1 MSTTLSFRS
10 EEALQVALTAGL
22 IPAEA
27 EARPARVER
36 AVDGS
41 LRIATDVPL
50 SAAVRRSLAQAGI
63 AVAAPRRWPSPR
75 RADVGMGEN
84 QVPVF
89 CWAEALPARRT
100 REPAAVTGTS
110 GTVLFVAGQAEPVID
125 LAAELLR
132 LGCERQQA
140 CFLDDE
146 QGHPLALLR
155 ASDPPYYSVTR
166 ALDGERGLAAYAP
179 VRGRDGVWLELGWT
193 HPLRDRLRVEGG
205 LLLVAGG
212 RPWRVV
218 ADGPWLDLRQ
228 VLDLEVPAAEGWRA
242 GPLPARRR
250 VPLRLAR
257 AARGE
262 PASLWVLRSGGGAA
276 QQAQQ
281 VIDRLVGELPEEV
294 IARLQFA
301 VGAGAD
307 APVVLRARAGRQG
320 PPALTLAA
328 EAYAPLLGV
337 PGLYAP
343 VDALVE
349 PPLRRER
356 LRELLAAPDCVT
368 WLAPLARDSDGDGAR
383 GPFRPER
390 LPESAFAPLADWVDY
405 VVNADA
411 ELLAPWVRNAI
422 FDLPEFT
429 TMPHEERASAPPR
442 KAPRAARTEAQAG
455 PERAPSPVTAPP
467 SPSRQA
473 GRTGAAAQVAAR
485 PDGVLEEELAALQ
498 RSFLASDAP
507 ADAPERSEDWRVMA
521 ELNHAL
527 GRGREAALAWARA
540 VWELPPDSEAAAI
553 VLGRWV
559 DAEALRHGGAASL
572 LALATVTSEQV
583 SALAAEAAASC
594 QRPLASATAVHR
606 FLDRHE
612 GVLDVRTRWLA
623 RTALARLA
631 GGDRLALARAR
642 DGVLAALAG
651 GLSLERD
658 VPAFL
663 RFAGGGHGVESG
675 AASRLVAQLE
685 HMLEHYD
692 RTRRTRSPVE
702 AQPVLTRAYVLATAA
717 VAFARLGATERAHAL
732 RDQAAAAVDRTDPVH
747 GFLMQAYAARVAQA
761 LQGLPATA
769 PLPPEITARL
779 NGLDR
784 FARYKVDRLRQASA
798 LLEPQE
804 GRRLDPAAAFSRGER
819 DLRGEEFAQLRALTD
834 RAALDHQL
842 EALLARAL
850 APATSADERGRLFDG
865 VLDFLPRV
873 GEAPALAALERIV
886 PSCRD
891 LPPATRAL
899 LLEEALAVAGHYGRP
914 EVASRLLREL
924 HGVLTALPA
933 PAEAA
938 PGLAGALRSLRRVG
952 LLDAAQELL
961 HALDA
966 RLAGSPVLARLPVAA
981 GYASLGHLD
990 RARPILAEAR
1000 QVLAGA
1006 PAMPQRLELLRALAI
1021 TLGHTPINEALPAL
1035 AELSKLL
1042 AGITDSFNTNSH
1054 YCFSVVHAMESLL
1067 GGLASADLALGEL
1080 GRRFLEDDELLV
1092 RRRLHRD
1099 LGEL

>member
-22 IPAEA
+22 IPADA
-27 EARPARVER
+27 EAQPARVER
-36 AVDGS
+36 ATDGS

-50 SAAVRRSLAQAGI
+50 SGPVRRSLAQAGI
-63 AVAAPRRWPSPR
+63 AVEADRRWPAPRR
-75 RADVGMGEN
+75 ANAGEN

-100 REPAAVTGTS
+100 REPEAGKPAAATS
-110 GTVLFVAGQAEPVID
+110 GTVLFVAPEAEPVID

-140 CFLDDE
+140 CFLEDE
-146 QGHPLALLR
+146 QGRPLALLR

-166 ALDGERGLAAYAP
+166 ALDGDRGLAAYAP
-179 VRGRDGVWLELGWT
+179 VRGRDGVWLEVGWT
-193 HPLRDRLRVEGG
+193 HPLRDRLRVQSG
-205 LLLVAGG
+205 LLLVAGA

-228 VLDLEVPAAEGWRA
+228 VLDLEVPAADGWRA

-250 VPLRLAR
+250 VPLRLTR

-262 PASLWVLRSGGGAA
+262 PASLWVLRAGGAA
-276 QQAQQ
+276 A
-281 VIDRLVGELPEEV
+281 IDRLVAELPEEV

-356 LRELLAAPDCVT
+356 LRELLTAPDCVT
-368 WLAPLARDSDGDGAR
+368 WLAPLAGDDAGPR

-390 LPESAFAPLADWVDY
+390 LPEDAFAPLADWVDY

-411 ELLAPWVRNAI
+411 ELLAPWVKNAI
-422 FDLPEFT
+422 FELPEFT
-429 TMPHEERASAPPR
+429 TTPREPGAEPEAPRRAAR
-442 KAPRAARTEAQAG
+442 APRAAPRSSPEPASLSPAG
-455 PERAPSPVTAPP
+455 APAPSRPA
-467 SPSRQA
+467 A
-473 GRTGAAAQVAAR
+473 RTGAAATVAAV
-485 PDGVLEEELAALQ
+485 PDGEREAELAA
-498 RSFLASDAP
+498 RERAFLASDAP
-507 ADAPERSEDWRVMA
+507 ADAPERGEDWRVMA
-521 ELNHAL
+521 ELNSAL

-540 VWELPPDSEAAAI
+540 VWELPPESEAAVS
-553 VLGRWV
+553 VLRRWV
-559 DAEALRHGGAASL
+559 DAEVKRHGGATAL
-572 LALATVTSEQV
+572 LALPAVTHEQV
-583 SALAAEAAASC
+583 SALAAHAAASGH
-594 QRPLASATAVHR
+594 PGAEALSSATATAIHR

-612 GVLDVRTRWLA
+612 GLLDVRARWLA
-623 RTALARLA
+623 RTALARAA

-675 AASRLVAQLE
+675 AAARLVAQLE
-685 HMLEHYD
+685 NLLAHYD
-692 RTRRTRSPVE
+692 RTRRSRSPLE
-702 AQPVLTRAYVLATAA
+702 APPALTRAYVLATAA

-732 RDQAAAAVDRTDPVH
+732 RDQAAAAVDRADPVH
-747 GFLMQAYAARVAQA
+747 GFLMSAYAARVEQG
-761 LQGLPATA
+761 LQGLPATT

-779 NGLDR
+779 NALER
-784 FARYKVDRLRQASA
+784 FARYKVDRLRQGSA

-804 GRRLDPAAAFSRGER
+804 GRQLDPAAAFSRGER
-819 DLRGEEFAQLRALTD
+819 DLRGEEFAQLRAITD
-834 RAALDHQL
+834 RAALDQQL

-850 APATSADERGRLFDG
+850 ARATSADERARLFDG

-873 GEAPALAALERIV
+873 GEVPALAALEQIV
-886 PSCRD
+886 PACRN
-891 LPPATRAL
+891 LPAATRAL

-914 EVASRLLREL
+914 EVAARLVREL

-938 PGLAGALRSLRRVG
+938 PRLAGALRSLRRVG
-952 LLDAAQELL
+952 LLDAAHELL
-961 HALDA
+961 EALDA
-966 RLAGSPVLARLPVAA
+966 RLAGSPVVARLPVAA

-1000 QVLAGA
+1000 KVLADA
-1006 PAMPQRLELLRALAI
+1006 PAMPQRLELLRALAT
-1021 TLGHTPINEALPAL
+1021 TLGHTPIAEALPAL
-1035 AELSKLL
+1035 AELSTLL

-1054 YCFSVVHAMESLL
+1054 FCFSVVHAMESLL
-1067 GGLASADLALGEL
+1067 AGVASADLALGEL

>member
-50 SAAVRRSLAQAGI
+50 SAVACRGLAQAGI
-63 AVAAPRRWPSPR
+63 VVETDRWWSAPR
-75 RADVGMGEN
+75 RADGGEN

-100 REPAAVTGTS
+100 REPAAGTS
-110 GTVLFVAGQAEPVID
+110 GTVLFVAAEAEPVID

-140 CFLDDE
+140 CFLEDE
-146 QGHPLALLR
+146 QGRPLVLLR

-166 ALDGERGLAAYAP
+166 ALDGDRGLRAFAP

-193 HPLRDRLRVEGG
+193 HPLRERLRAQGG
-205 LLLVAGG
+205 LLLVAGA

-228 VLDLEVPAAEGWRA
+228 VLDLEVPAVEAWRA
-242 GPLPARRR
+242 GPPPARRR
-250 VPLRLAR
+250 VPLRLSR

-262 PASLWVLRSGGGAA
+262 PASLWVLRRGGAA
-276 QQAQQ
+276 A
-281 VIDRLVGELPEEV
+281 IDRLVAELPDEV

-301 VGAGAD
+301 AGAGAD

-328 EAYAPLLGV
+328 ESYAPLLGV

-343 VDALVE
+343 IDALVE

-368 WLAPLARDSDGDGAR
+368 WLAPLAGDGTGAR

-390 LPESAFAPLADWVDY
+390 LPERAFAPLADWVDY

-429 TMPHEERASAPPR
+429 TAPREASASPPSR
-442 KAPRAARTEAQAG
+442 PAARAGRTEAA
-455 PERAPSPVTAPP
+455 PSRERAPPSAGATPV
-467 SPSRQA
+467 SSRHP
-473 GRTGAAAQVAAR
+473 GRTGAAATVAAL
-485 PDGVLEEELAALQ
+485 PEGALEAELAARQ
-498 RSFLASDAP
+498 RAFLASDAP
-507 ADAPERSEDWRVMA
+507 ADAPERREDWRVMA

-527 GRGREAALAWARA
+527 GRGREAALAWAHA
-540 VWELPPDSEAAAI
+540 VWELPLESEAAATG
-553 VLGRWV
+553 LCRW
-559 DAEALRHGGAASL
+559 AEAEADRHGGPGAL
-572 LALATVTSEQV
+572 LALPTVTQDQV
-583 SALAAEAAASC
+583 RTVAALAAASGHRRPADAAV
-594 QRPLASATAVHR
+594 TALPQ

-623 RTALARLA
+623 RTGLARIA

-642 DGVLAALAG
+642 DGVLSALAG

-675 AASRLVAQLE
+675 AAARLVAQLE
-685 HMLEHYD
+685 HLLEHYE
-692 RTRRTRSPVE
+692 RTRRARSPVE
-702 AQPVLTRAYVLATAA
+702 AAPGLTRAYVLATAA

-732 RDQAAAAVDRTDPVH
+732 RDAAAAGVDGADPVH
-747 GFLMQAYAARVAQA
+747 GFLMPAYAARVAQA

-779 NGLDR
+779 NALDR

-819 DLRGEEFAQLRALTD
+819 DLRGEEFAQLRALSD
-834 RAALDHQL
+834 RATLDHEL
-842 EALLARAL
+842 DALLGRAL
-850 APATSADERGRLFDG
+850 APATSADERARLLDG

-873 GEAPALAALERIV
+873 GEMPALAALERIV
-886 PSCRD
+886 PACRD
-891 LPPATRAL
+891 LPAAIRAL
-899 LLEEALAVAGHYGRP
+899 LLEEALAVSGHYGRS
-914 EVASRLLREL
+914 EAAARILREL
-924 HGVLTALPA
+924 HQVLSELPA
-933 PAEAA
+933 PTEAA
-938 PGLAGALRSLRRVG
+938 PRLAGALRSLRRVG
-952 LLDAAQELL
+952 LLDAARDL
-961 HALDA
+961 LDA
-966 RLAGSPVLARLPVAA
+966 LEVRLAGAPVLARLPVAA

-1000 QVLAGA
+1000 RVLADA
-1006 PAMPQRLELLRALAI
+1006 PAMPQRLELLRALAT
-1021 TLGHTPINEALPAL
+1021 TLGHTPIAEALPAL
-1035 AELSKLL
+1035 AELGTLL

-1054 YCFSVVHAMESLL
+1054 FCLSVVHAMESLL
-1067 GGLASADLALGEL
+1067 AGVASADLALGEL